1 MADLPGRINTVL
13 FDLDDTLHDDTLTV
27 VEAARESAEML
38 CIGRSID
45 AAELRDTFI
54 RVLFSFWQH
63 HDLAGLRPGENVRA
77 RMWQAALSEFGID
90 DAALANRAA
99 LHFEECRKKHYRIFP
114 EAADTL
120 ALLRRCGVRLGLVT
134 NGLRT
139 THLEKLEILQMRTY
153 FDEIFLSDE
162 VGISKPDP
170 AIFLHACDKLGTAPE
185 RAAMVG
191 DRYDK
196 DVVGA
201 LRAGLYAVW
210 LRVRNDVRSS
220 QDPEPTFVIDRIED
234 VYAVLGPYLERY

>member
-1 MADLPGRINTVL
+1 MPRRINTVL

-38 CIGRSID
+38 CAGRSID
-45 AAELRDTFI
+45 ATALRDTFI

-63 HDLAGLRPGENVRA
+63 HDPAGLPPNANVRA
-77 RMWQAALSEFGID
+77 RMWQDALSEFGIV
-90 DAALANRAA
+90 DAELSNKAA
-99 LHFEECRKKHYRIFP
+99 LHFEECRKKHYRILP
-114 EAADTL
+114 EAADVL
-120 ALLRRCGVRLGLVT
+120 ALLRQRGVRLGLVT

-139 THLEKLEILQMRTY
+139 THLEKLEILKMRTY
-153 FDEIFLSDE
+153 FDDIFLSDE

-170 AIFLHACDKLGTAPE
+170 AIFLHACDKLGTVPE
-185 RAAMVG
+185 NAAMVG

-196 DVVGA
+196 DIIGA

-210 LRVRNDVRSS
+210 LRVRNDVRST

-234 VYAVLGPYLERY
+234 AYAVLEPHLERY